1 MLPFP
6 HSSSGYKKLITPS
19 GKKLVPLYPGFLMYP
34 AFFDRPMI
42 TTFTTKTNN
51 RQKKIFTTDE
61 HAGLQD
67 EPNIYFFMSL
77 LLYTKATIFIIK

>member
-1 MLPFP
+1 
-6 HSSSGYKKLITPS
+6 
-19 GKKLVPLYPGFLMYP
+19 MYP

-77 LLYTKATIFIIK
+77 LLYTKATILISVLFIILS

>member
-1 MLPFP
+1 
-6 HSSSGYKKLITPS
+6 
-19 GKKLVPLYPGFLMYP
+19 MYP

-51 RQKKIFTTDE
+51 RRKKIFTTDE

-77 LLYTKATIFIIK
+77 LL